1 MKTSQW
7 QLTNYLNISILT
19 FILNFSVAWI
29 SLKIMYR
36 FERSANLL
44 HFCPLQSAWL
54 FPQWIWGYRL
64 GRLWGFSQLVWPSQ
78 ALPYQVLLNPANIP
92 VWFIYFSLPSLSVF
106 YLLLQDYIV
115 RTKTCHPNMQVYFWY
130 VCLHFYSFIWNWR
143 LWNVFDKTP

>member
-1 MKTSQW
+1 
-7 QLTNYLNISILT
+7 
-19 FILNFSVAWI
+19 
-29 SLKIMYR
+29 MYR

-54 FPQWIWGYRL
+54 FPHWIWGYRL

-92 VWFIYFSLPSLSVF
+92 CLIQVLFFAFTACI

-115 RTKTCHPNMQVYFWY
+115 RTKTCHLNMQVYFWY
-130 VCLHFYSFIWNWR
+130 VSLHFYSFIWNWW
-143 LWNVFDKTP
+143 LWNVLTKYPNELRVYLNKFLLKYF